1 MTIEQQCIRE
11 LKEEIAML
19 KLQIK
24 YLIEEN
30 EKLRYPK
37 NSNNSSIPPS
47 KDENRITKTKSLRKS
62 NGRKPGGQTGHEG
75 STLTMTDIP
84 DEIIEHKPQF
94 CNHCGKDL
102 TGLIS
107 KEEMRR
113 QVVDIPPIIPQY
125 IEHRI
130 FSCECSCGHI
140 TESSF
145 PLGVNAPISYGA
157 NIESVIAYLHT
168 RQFIPFDRM
177 REFFSDVCNLP
188 ISTGTICDILNR
200 FSEKALSAYEVI
212 ADKVKNS
219 FVIGVD
225 ETGAKVNGKKGWF
238 WTWQSKVATFITFS
252 KNRGMETVDAT
263 FPDGFPQA
271 IFVHDC
277 WKCHFNTDAARHQV
291 CTSHSLRELKYLEE
305 RYNSSWATEFKLLL
319 YDSLKLKESL
329 TPADYL
335 QPIFQ
340 RTVLENVLNKLLV
353 DVIPDNMKEVLTFQ
367 KRMIKYKNYIF
378 TFLYLLDVPPD
389 NNASERAIRN
399 IKVKQKVSGQF
410 KTANGAQT
418 YAIIRSITDTC
429 IKNGQNILTAFKT
442 IANLQPE

>member
-1 MTIEQQCIRE
+1 LTFEQQLINE
-11 LKEEIAML
+11 LEEKIAIL
-19 KLQIK
+19 ELQVK
-24 YLIEEN
+24 FLIEEN
-30 EKLRYPK
+30 ERLRHPK

-47 KDENRITKTKSLRKS
+47 KDENRITKTKSLRTS
-62 NGRKPGGQTGHEG
+62 NVKKPGGQTGHEG
-75 STLTMTDIP
+75 NTLTMTATP
-84 DEIIEHKPQF
+84 DEIIEHKPQI
-94 CNHCGKDL
+94 CGHCGKDL

-107 KEEMRR
+107 IEEMRR
-113 QVVDIPPIIPQY
+113 QVVDIPPITPKY
-125 IEHRI
+125 TEHRI

-145 PLGVNAPISYGA
+145 PLGVNAPISYGT

-188 ISTGTICDILNR
+188 ISTGTVCDILNR
-200 FSEKALSAYEVI
+200 FSEKALSAYKEI
-212 ADKVKNS
+212 FNKVKNS
-219 FVIGVD
+219 FVIGGD

-252 KNRGMETVDAT
+252 NNRGMATVNAN
-263 FPDGFPQA
+263 FPDGFSQA

-277 WKCHFNTDAARHQV
+277 WKCHFKTDAARHQI
-291 CTSHSLRELKYLEE
+291 CTSHLLRELKYFEE

-319 YDSLKLKESL
+319 YDSLKLKEYL
-329 TPADYL
+329 TPTDYL
-335 QPIFQ
+335 QPIPR
-340 RTVLENVLNKLLV
+340 RTDLENVLDKLLIEV
-353 DVIPDNMKEVLTFQ
+353 VPENMKEVITFQ
-367 KRMIKYKNYIF
+367 KRMIKYRNYIF
-378 TFLYLLDVPPD
+378 TFLYFLDVPPD

-410 KTANGAQT
+410 KTSKGAQV
-418 YAIIRSITDTC
+418 YAILRSITDTC
-429 IKNGQNILTAFKT
+429 IKNNQNILADFKT